1 MLEFYL
7 FRPFLTETKRE
18 LIHDFALPS
27 AVLVMSFV
35 GTFLFRSVERKPCLA
50 YFFQLNL

>member
-1 MLEFYL
+1 MFPYT

-18 LIHDFALPS
+18 LIHDFALPC

-35 GTFLFRSVERKPCLA
+35 GSFLFRGVDCKSIDAIVNTVA
-50 YFFQLNL
+50 